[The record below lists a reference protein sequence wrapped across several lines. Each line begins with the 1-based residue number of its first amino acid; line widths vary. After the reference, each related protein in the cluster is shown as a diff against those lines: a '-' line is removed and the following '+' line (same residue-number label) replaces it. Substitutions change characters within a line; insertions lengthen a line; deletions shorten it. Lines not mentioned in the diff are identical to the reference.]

1 MLNQKMDHRLDDLAE
16 KITKR
21 DTINRELYAKY
32 DVKHG
37 LRDSD
42 GTGVLV
48 GITRI
53 GYVTGYEKI
62 DGKKI
67 PMEGDLLYRGYS
79 VKDMVKDFKETNR
92 FGYEEIAYTLLFGNL
107 PTKKDLNFFKGLLR
121 EERELPKN
129 YLEDTIL
136 KVPGRDVMNKMMRS
150 TLCLYS
156 YDADPDSTSTA
167 NVLRQSVG
175 LIAKTPL
182 IMAYNY
188 QAKKHYIDGDSL
200 VIHYP
205 DKDMST
211 AEVILSLIRKNS
223 DYTDAEAKILDL
235 MLVLHAEHGGG
246 NNSTFAT
253 HVVSSSGTDT
263 YSAIGTALGSLKG
276 PRHGGANLMCSAMLD
291 DIASNVRDIHNEN
304 DIEDYLRR
312 ILGGQ
317 AFDEK
322 GLIYGIGH
330 AVYTLSDPRAELL
343 KEQAKILAEEK
354 GYSDQYNF
362 IRLVEDIGGRLLQE
376 RNGTSYPLTANID
389 LYSGLVYQML
399 GIPRDLYTPLFATAR
414 MAGWCAHRLE
424 QVQDK
429 KIIRPA
435 YVHLN
440 SRKKYL
446 SMDDRNQ

>member
-1 MLNQKMDHRLDDLAE
+1 MLNQKMDHRLAE
-16 KITKR
+16 YADNITKR
-21 DTINRELYAKY
+21 DYINRQLYEKY

-37 LRDSD
+37 LRHAD

-53 GYVTGYEKI
+53 GYVNGYEKV

-67 PMEGDLLYRGYS
+67 PVEGDLLYRGYS
-79 VKDMVKDFKETNR
+79 VRDMVDDFRSSNR
-92 FGYEEIAYTLLFGNL
+92 FGYEEVAYTLLFGNL
-107 PTKKDLNFFKGLLR
+107 PTKKELQFFKGLLR
-121 EERELPKN
+121 EEQDLPRN
-129 YLEDTIL
+129 YLEDVIL
-136 KVPGRDVMNKMMRS
+136 KVPGKNVMNKMMRS
-150 TLCLYS
+150 VLSLYS
-156 YDADPDSTSTA
+156 YDVDPEGTSTA
-167 NVLRQSVG
+167 NVLRQCIS
-175 LIAKTPL
+175 LLAKIPV

-188 QAKKHYIDGDSL
+188 QAKKHYIDGESL

-205 DKDMST
+205 EGELAT
-211 AEVILSLIRKNS
+211 AENILHLIRKNS
-223 DYTDAEAKILDL
+223 DFTDAEAKILDL
-235 MLVLHAEHGGG
+235 MLILHAEHGGG

-263 YSAIGTALGSLKG
+263 YSTIATALGSLKG

-291 DIASNVRDIHNEN
+291 DIASNVRDIHNRD

-312 ILGGQ
+312 IMGGQ

-330 AVYTLSDPRAELL
+330 AVYTLSDPRAIML
-343 KEQAKILAEEK
+343 KEQAKKLADEK
-354 GYSDQYNF
+354 GYADQYAF
-362 IRLVEDIGGRLLQE
+362 VELVEDIGGKLLQE
-376 RNGTSYPLTANID
+376 RNKTDYPVAANID

-429 KIIRPA
+429 KILRPA

-440 SRKKYL
+440 SHKKYL
-446 SMDDRNQ
+446 SMENRSK

>member
-1 MLNQKMDHRLDDLAE
+1 MTSALEDLADR
-16 KITKR
+16 ITRR
-21 DTINRELYAKY
+21 DYINRELYQKY

-37 LRDSD
+37 LRDAD

-53 GYVTGYEKI
+53 GFVTGYERK

-67 PMEGDLLYRGYS
+67 PIEGDLLYRGYS
-79 VKDMVKDFKETNR
+79 VKDMVKDFVETNR
-92 FGYEEIAYTLLFGNL
+92 FGYEEVAYTLLFGNL
-107 PTKKDLNFFKGLLR
+107 PTKKNLTIFKDILR
-121 EERELPKN
+121 EDRNLPRN

-156 YDADPDSTSTA
+156 YDRDPDDTSTA
-167 NVLRQSVG
+167 NVLRQSMS
-175 LIAKTPL
+175 LLAKIPL

-205 DKDMST
+205 EKNMST
-211 AEVILSLIRKNS
+211 AELILHLIRKNS
-223 DYTDAEAKILDL
+223 EYSDVEAKILDL
-235 MLVLHAEHGGG
+235 MLILHAEHGGG

-253 HVVSSSGTDT
+253 HVVSSTGTDT

-276 PRHGGANLMCSAMLD
+276 PRHGGANLMCSSMLD
-291 DIASNVRDIHNEN
+291 DISSNVRDIHNEA

-312 ILGGQ
+312 ILAKQ
-317 AFDEK
+317 AFNQS

-330 AVYTLSDPRAELL
+330 AVYTISDPRAELL
-343 KEQAKILAEEK
+343 KKQAKFLAEKK
-354 GYSDQYNF
+354 GYLDQYNF
-362 IRLVEDIGGRLLQE
+362 IRLVEEIGGRLLQE
-376 RNGTSYPLTANID
+376 KNNLAYPLTANID
-389 LYSGLVYQML
+389 LYSGFVYQML

-446 SMDDRNQ
+446 PIGDRA

>member
-1 MLNQKMDHRLDDLAE
+1 MRDENISPELKDFADR
-16 KITKR
+16 ITKR
-21 DTINRELYAKY
+21 DYINKELYQKY
-32 DVKHG
+32 NVKHG
-37 LRDSD
+37 LRDGD

-53 GYVTGYEKI
+53 GFVTGYEKK

-67 PMEGDLLYRGYS
+67 PVEGDLLYRGYS
-79 VKDMVKDFKETNR
+79 VKDMVKDFVATDR
-92 FGYEEIAYTLLFGNL
+92 FGFEEVAYTLLLGNL
-107 PTKKDLNFFKGLLR
+107 PTKKELAVFKDIMR
-121 EERELPKN
+121 EERELPRD

-156 YDADPDSTSTA
+156 YDKNPDDTSTF
-167 NVLRQSVG
+167 NVLLQSLS
-175 LIAKTPL
+175 LISKIPL

-205 DKDMST
+205 ERDMST
-211 AEVILSLIRKNS
+211 AELILHLIRKNS
-223 DYTDAEAKILDL
+223 DYTDEEAKILDL
-235 MLVLHAEHGGG
+235 MLTLHAEHGGG

-253 HVVSSSGTDT
+253 HVVSSTGTDT
-263 YSAIGTALGSLKG
+263 YSAIVTALGSLKG
-276 PRHGGANLMCSAMLD
+276 PRHGGASLMCSAMLD
-291 DIASNVRDIHNEN
+291 NIASNVRDISNEA

-312 ILGGQ
+312 ILAGQ
-317 AFDEK
+317 AFDGK

-330 AVYTLSDPRAELL
+330 AVYTLSDPRAELI
-343 KEQAKILAEEK
+343 KKRAKILAEEK

-389 LYSGLVYQML
+389 LYSGFVYQML

-424 QVQDK
+424 QVQDT

-446 SMDDRNQ
+446 SMNDRNN